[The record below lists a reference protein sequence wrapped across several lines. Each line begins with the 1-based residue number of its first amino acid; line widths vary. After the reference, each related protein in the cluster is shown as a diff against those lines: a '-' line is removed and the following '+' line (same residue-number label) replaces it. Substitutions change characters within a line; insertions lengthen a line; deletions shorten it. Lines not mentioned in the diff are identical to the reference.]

1 MKPATQAMTQSEAI
15 ERGRLLFAQE
25 CRFLRPIVSLDD
37 VPDTALP
44 EVAFVGRSNVGK
56 SSLLNALTGRNGLA
70 RVSNTPGRTREI
82 NLFDL
87 GQRLILVDLPGYGF
101 ARVAKTQSAAW
112 RQLLSGYLKGRP
124 QLARVCVLIDGR
136 HGVKDSD
143 EEMMDLLDG
152 AAVSFHLVLTKSD
165 KISAEESRNVLNAT
179 IGAAGKHVAGHP
191 EVFLTSAEMG
201 DGLAE
206 LRATLASVALPTDS
220 GYKPAAARRDRA

>member
-1 MKPATQAMTQSEAI
+1 MTQSEAI

-165 KISAEESRNVLNAT
+165 KIRAEESRNVLNAT

-191 EVFLTSAEMG
+191 EVFLTSATAG
-201 DGLAE
+201 DG
-206 LRATLASVALPTDS
+206 
-220 GYKPAAARRDRA
+220 

>member
-1 MKPATQAMTQSEAI
+1 MTTSKTI
-15 ERGRLLFAQE
+15 ERGRILFAQE

-112 RQLLSGYLKGRP
+112 RELLNGYLKGRP
-124 QLARVCVLIDGR
+124 QLARVCVLIDSR
-136 HGVKDSD
+136 H
-143 EEMMDLLDG
+143 
-152 AAVSFHLVLTKSD
+152 
-165 KISAEESRNVLNAT
+165 
-179 IGAAGKHVAGHP
+179 
-191 EVFLTSAEMG
+191 
-201 DGLAE
+201 
-206 LRATLASVALPTDS
+206 
-220 GYKPAAARRDRA
+220 